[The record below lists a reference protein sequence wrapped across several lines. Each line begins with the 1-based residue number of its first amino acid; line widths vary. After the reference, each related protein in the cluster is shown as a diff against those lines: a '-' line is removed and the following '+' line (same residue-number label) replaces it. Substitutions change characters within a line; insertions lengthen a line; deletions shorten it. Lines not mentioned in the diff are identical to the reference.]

1 MPDTVQRRFALGTGL
16 AAILCALTG
25 PLDNLAHREFAWHMT
40 QHVLLISVA
49 APLLAAARPDD
60 VVRAALGR
68 PPATRPTVTAAI
80 AAAAIQVLVLMTWHL
95 PALYEYA
102 LENVVLHATEHLTLL
117 ASSFLMWSLLLRTR
131 GAGRGGALVVLFVA
145 SLPPM
150 AYGVGLVIAPS
161 AWYRSYTLSDQQL
174 AGVVM
179 WAYGG
184 AAAVVGGVSLFV
196 SWLLT
201 VEHTT

>member
-1 MPDTVQRRFALGTGL
+1 MPDTAQRRFALVSGL
-16 AAILCALTG
+16 VVIVCALTG
-25 PLDNLAHREFAWHMT
+25 PLDSLAHRQFAWHMT

-68 PPATRPTVTAAI
+68 PPAPRPAVTTVI
-80 AAAAIQVLVLMTWHL
+80 AAAVMQVLVLMTWHL

-102 LENVVLHATEHLTLL
+102 LENIPLHATEHLTLL
-117 ASSFLMWSLLLRTR
+117 ASAFVMWSLLLRTR
-131 GAGRGGALVVLFVA
+131 GSGRGAALVVLFVA

-184 AAAVVGGVSLFV
+184 AAAVVGGVLLFV

-201 VEHTT
+201 AEHSR